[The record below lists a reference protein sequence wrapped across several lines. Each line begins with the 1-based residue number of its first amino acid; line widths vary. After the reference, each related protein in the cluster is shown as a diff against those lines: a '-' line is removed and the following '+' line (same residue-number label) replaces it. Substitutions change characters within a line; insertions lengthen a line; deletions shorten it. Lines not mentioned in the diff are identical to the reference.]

1 MDLLDSVEV
10 PRREMVLF
18 FVADTSGS
26 MHGTKIQ
33 SLNQAVK
40 EVIPM
45 LDEISSNNADAQIKI
60 ATLVYSSGCKWLY
73 DETKLV
79 SDFIWQDLS
88 SGGLTDLGAACLE
101 LNNKLSSKAFMQ
113 TATGAFAPV
122 IILMSNGEPTDDYN
136 RGIEK
141 LKENKWFNAAIK
153 IAIAIGNEEANM
165 EVLKEFTGSV
175 ESVIVVNNVEALKKI
190 IRLASVTASTIGSQ
204 SSTPGDKTKQQL
216 VEEKI
221 TEAAEEISG
230 AASAASADTVSLDD
244 DDWD

>member
-33 SLNQAVK
+33 SLNQAIK

-45 LDEISSNNADAQIKI
+45 LNEISSNNADAQIKI
-60 ATLVYSSGCKWLY
+60 AALQFSSGCEWMY
-73 DETKLV
+73 DEPKSV
-79 SDFIWQDLS
+79 SDFKWQDLS

-101 LNNKLSSKAFMQ
+101 LNNKLSRKAYMQ
-113 TATGAFAPV
+113 SATGAFAPV
-122 IILMSNGEPTDDYN
+122 IILMSDGEPTDDYY
-136 RGIEK
+136 RGIEN

-153 IAIAIGNEEANM
+153 IAIAIGSEANM
-165 EVLKEFTGSV
+165 DVLKEFSGSI
-175 ESVIVVNNVEALKKI
+175 ESVIAVHNIEALKKI
-190 IRLASVTASTIGSQ
+190 IRLASVSASTIGSQ
-204 SSTPGDKTKQQL
+204 SSTAGDKTKQQL

-221 TEAAEEISG
+221 TEAAEETSG
-230 AASAASADTVSLDD
+230 ATSASSSDALSLDD